1 MENIHKMS
9 LRRVL
14 GVPSLIIFGLAYMAP
29 LTIFTT
35 YGVVTTE
42 TLGHLPVAYA
52 FTLVAMFFTAFSYGS
67 MVKEYPSAG
76 SAYSYT
82 FQAFGSTTGFM
93 VGWTLLL
100 DYIFL
105 PLINFLLIGLYLSSY
120 FPAIPAY
127 VFTLSAII
135 IITLL
140 NILGIKLAT
149 KMNFAIIGF
158 QAIFV
163 VVFLAMCF
171 WRILQPDAPSLL
183 SPFYSEN
190 MQFQPIIAGA
200 AVLCLSFLGFDAI
213 STLSEEARDPTRT
226 VPRAIVLC
234 TLIAGILFIITA
246 WAGHMA
252 FPDWRSFK
260 DLDTAANE
268 LILNICGEYV
278 FIFFA
283 AAYLS
288 SGFASALASQ
298 ISVSRILYS
307 MGRDKTL
314 PNAVFGKISAKFGT
328 PIGATL
334 VVGFVSLLSLVV
346 SLTLVINVISF
357 GALVAFSFV
366 NIAVIK
372 IFIFDK
378 KRLKVHE
385 VILYGLFPF
394 IGFLFTLW
402 LWTSLH
408 FMTFAIG
415 LCWFAIGFIY
425 LAYRTK
431 FFKVKLKKLDME
443 ESL

>member
-1 MENIHKMS
+1 MS

-35 YGVVTTE
+35 YGVVTSE

-52 FTLVAMFFTAFSYGS
+52 FTLIAMFFTAVSYGS

-82 FQAFGSTTGFM
+82 FRAFGSTTGFM

-105 PLINFLLIGLYLSSY
+105 PLINFLLMGLYLSSY
-120 FPAIPAY
+120 FPIIPSY
-127 VFTLSAII
+127 VFTLAAII
-135 IITLL
+135 IITGL

-149 KMNFAIIGF
+149 RMNFAIIGF
-158 QAIFV
+158 QTIFLMI
-163 VVFLAMCF
+163 FLAMCF
-171 WRILQPDAPSLL
+171 WRVFQPDAPSLL
-183 SPFYSEN
+183 SPFYSEH
-190 MQFQPIIAGA
+190 MQINPIIAGA

-268 LILNICGEYV
+268 LILNICGEYI

-283 AAYLS
+283 AAFVS

-314 PNAVFGKISAKFGT
+314 PNSVFGKISAKYGT

-334 VVGFVSLLSLVV
+334 VVGFISLLSLVI
-346 SLTLVINVISF
+346 SLTLVINIISF

-378 KRLKVHE
+378 KRRQLHE
-385 VILYGLFPF
+385 LIIYGVMPL

-402 LWTSLH
+402 LWTSLS
-408 FMTFAIG
+408 FITFVIG

-425 LAYRTK
+425 LTYRTN
-431 FFKVKLKKLDME
+431 FFKVELKKMDME
-443 ESL
+443 ETV